1 MPYQENV
8 DLFSWKYKFCDIG
21 DNLIKDRKIF
31 SPYTQFKNKGFE
43 FEDTKKTKNCRVAID
58 NQNKNVVSGMNWKRY
73 LFDFDSHYRDQNLI
87 FVYDQKRNKF
97 LTNEIFVK
105 IANIIN
111 DDYLRFAR
119 NIHIND
125 TFNEWAAKTDNNK
138 PVIGNLADYKKLNLD
153 EKGLMPLVQF
163 NNRLFICSDIEF
175 YTCIKDLRGMT
186 NSMLEKCQ
194 NIRRVELMSQQLTQL
209 RKDFKNL
216 SLVSFD

>member
-1 MPYQENV
+1 MQFEN
-8 DLFSWKYKFCDIG
+8 
-21 DNLIKDRKIF
+21 KD
-31 SPYTQFKNKGFE
+31 FE
-43 FEDTKKTKNCRVAID
+43 FEDTKKAKKYHVVIGD
-58 NQNKNVVSGMNWKRY
+58 QNNIVSSMNWKQY

-138 PVIGNLADYKKLNLD
+138 LVIGNLADY
-153 EKGLMPLVQF
+153 
-163 NNRLFICSDIEF
+163 
-175 YTCIKDLRGMT
+175 
-186 NSMLEKCQ
+186 
-194 NIRRVELMSQQLTQL
+194 
-209 RKDFKNL
+209 
-216 SLVSFD
+216 

>member
-1 MPYQENV
+1 MKI
-8 DLFSWKYKFCDIG
+8 LKKKKKYC
-21 DNLIKDRKIF
+21 
-31 SPYTQFKNKGFE
+31 
-43 FEDTKKTKNCRVAID
+43 VVID
-58 NQNKNVVSGMNWKRY
+58 DQNKNIVSSMNWKRY

-138 PVIGNLADYKKLNLD
+138 LVIGNLADYKKLNLD